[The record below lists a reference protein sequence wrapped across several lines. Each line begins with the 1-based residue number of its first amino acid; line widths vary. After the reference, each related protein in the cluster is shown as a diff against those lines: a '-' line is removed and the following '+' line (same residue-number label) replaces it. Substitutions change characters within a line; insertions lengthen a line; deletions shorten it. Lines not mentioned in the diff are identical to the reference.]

1 MRKIKAIALAGAAF
15 LATSLP
21 LSAGAGSDFKIPVGT
36 RVYLCDFKVGARDKT
51 TPEKALVMIDK
62 AGKITAYD
70 GLMGYAGL
78 GPQPATA
85 MVDNDR
91 RVTWGWTVPGGKD
104 ELNQFTPGL
113 EVRLTLQKA
122 DNSALITVVPLGYM
136 KKSARGSCESGIIR
150 K

>member
-1 MRKIKAIALAGAAF
+1 MKKIKFTAVVGAMS
-15 LATSLP
+15 LLVSLP
-21 LSAGAGSDFKIPVGT
+21 LSAGSGSDFKIPVGT
-36 RVYLCDFKVGARDKT
+36 KVFLCDFKVGGLDKT

-104 ELNQFTPGL
+104 DLNQFTPGL
-113 EVRLTLQKA
+113 EVRLTMQKA

-136 KKSARGSCESGIIR
+136 KHSARGSCESGIIN